1 VSEKRQTVGFRAVSI
16 SDPLHDELNAIGEHF
31 ALQVRADDSGAAARA
46 LHQVA
51 AVAASLEPA
60 PEHDAPRVSRPAPL
74 PEGPLLRVDDLS
86 TRADTRRRLAEA
98 IHEALDVAELQAS
111 RVAVLS
117 VEGLADLDRCRRAV
131 VLRLFPRPAGAAGR
145 LAPDWIDVAA
155 EWVFGDQR
163 PDAPVRLRVL
173 GVERTVPAAEA
184 AGVLHGCAAAHVWC
198 DVVTG
203 DISTR
208 IRTAS
213 ISFGPAPHVAIAG
226 GGPKCDDDG
235 LIARYELLR
244 SVARE
249 LAPEVAYACI
259 DFEETFGDLGT
270 GLSNV
275 DWRSEGGASPNTVAG
290 RLCDRFIPEAFP
302 VQILGPLHV
311 DRLRAERPGRSWGDI
326 LPGDR
331 RELIIGEPI
340 DWLPTSDVRIDVR
353 ADAWGLLDPLLLRV
367 DDLADVLE
375 GTVPVDEPGTA
386 HAPIATHGVPELEAI
401 TIDAERHPR
410 RGTRLTVMELAA
422 WLAGEPHTDDP
433 VSVSPVL
440 RTYTRHLG
448 RGLDDTRRQALK
460 AVVQRLVDTADR
472 SEDDHARAWL
482 LTDWLVREHA
492 PPWLRRAGL
501 TESAD
506 RLDGL
511 GTVTQNA
518 DLIRAVDLLG
528 NAIVTASRRLE
539 ITTAIAGERAEVVDR
554 IAWDVWEE
562 AAERTG
568 WIAASEAVQHEI
580 PIDLAYAADQRVV
593 ECSRDPRVRGEL
605 EATGHGLGDAI
616 WSAALHEIAV
626 AAWRGA
632 WDATEAFV
640 HHESTFSIR
649 TTLRRTLEAELG
661 PADDLGVELL
671 LDEVDRAVR
680 DELARVV
687 LENDGHPDFWKRAVD
702 AASAGERGASWRRAL
717 DETRRVLGETLFD
730 DAIDVAGDELH
741 RWLDQAPRLVGRAV
755 AAAVAREASGV
766 AGRGI
771 AARAAAE
778 RLARGGTEQDAED
791 AARDSIA
798 GIVAELADGAL
809 RMVAELVEPRGAGFE
824 SSGVEAADVQ
834 PASGSVT

>member
-1 VSEKRQTVGFRAVSI
+1 MTERQNVGFWAVSI
-16 SDPLHDELNAIGEHF
+16 PDPLHDELNAIGEHF
-31 ALQVRADDSGAAARA
+31 AVQVRGAEIGAAARA
-46 LHQVA
+46 LHRVA
-51 AVAASLEPA
+51 AVAGALEPA
-60 PEHDAPRVSRPAPL
+60 SGSTAPRISRPAPL

-86 TRADTRRRLAEA
+86 ARVDTRRRLAEA
-98 IHEALDVAELQAS
+98 IHEALEVDELRGAVAT
-111 RVAVLS
+111 VLS

-131 VLRLFPRPAGAAGR
+131 VLRLFPTPAGAAGR
-145 LAPDWIDVAA
+145 LSPDWIDVAS

-173 GVERTVPAAEA
+173 GVERSVPAAEA

-203 DISTR
+203 DVATR

-213 ISFGPAPHVAIAG
+213 ISFGTAPHVAIAG

-235 LIARYELLR
+235 LIARYDLLR
-244 SVARE
+244 DVAHE
-249 LAPEVAYACI
+249 LAPDVAYACI
-259 DFEETFGDLGT
+259 DFEESFADLGT
-270 GLSNV
+270 GLTNV
-275 DWRSEGGASPNTVAG
+275 DWPVDGGASPNTVAG
-290 RLCDRFIPEAFP
+290 RLCDRFVPEVFP
-302 VQILGPLHV
+302 VQILGPRHLE
-311 DRLRAERPGRSWGDI
+311 RLRAERPDRSWGRA
-326 LPGDR
+326 LGGDR
-331 RELIIGEPI
+331 HEVVVGEPV
-340 DWLPTSDVRIDVR
+340 DWLPTSEVRIDVR
-353 ADAWGLLDPLLLRV
+353 ADAWGLLDPLLLRAEEL
-367 DDLADVLE
+367 DAALE
-375 GTVPVDEPGTA
+375 GAVPSEHAAGPSAPA
-386 HAPIATHGVPELEAI
+386 HITGHGVPELGAI

-422 WLAGEPHTDDP
+422 WMAGEPHTDDP
-433 VSVSPVL
+433 RSVSPVL
-440 RTYTRHLG
+440 RTYTQHLG
-448 RGLDDTRRQALK
+448 RGLDDTRRQELK
-460 AVVQRLVDTADR
+460 ALVHRLVDTAGRPDEDR
-472 SEDDHARAWL
+472 ARAWA

-506 RLDGL
+506 RLEGL
-511 GTVTQNA
+511 GTVTDNA

-528 NAIVTASRRLE
+528 NGIVTASRRLE
-539 ITTAIAGERAEVVDR
+539 ITTAIAGERAEIVDQ

-562 AAERTG
+562 AAEQTG
-568 WIAASEAVQHEI
+568 WIAASEAVQFEI
-580 PIDLAYAADQRVV
+580 PTDLAYAADQRVV
-593 ECSRDPRVRGEL
+593 ECSRDPRTRAEL
-605 EATGHGLGDAI
+605 EASGHGLGDAI

-687 LENDGHPDFWKRAVD
+687 LENEGYPDFWKRAVD
-702 AASAGERGASWRRAL
+702 AASAGERGVAWRRAL

-730 DAIDVAGDELH
+730 DAIEVAGDELH
-741 RWLDQAPRLVGRAV
+741 RWLDQAPRMVGRAV

-778 RLARGGTEQDAED
+778 RLARGGSEADAED
-791 AARDSIA
+791 AARESIA
-798 GIVAELADGAL
+798 PIVEELADGAL
-809 RMVAELVEPRGAGFE
+809 RMVGVLVEPPAIDRDP
-824 SSGVEAADVQ
+824 AAVQ
-834 PASGSVT
+834 SASGSLA